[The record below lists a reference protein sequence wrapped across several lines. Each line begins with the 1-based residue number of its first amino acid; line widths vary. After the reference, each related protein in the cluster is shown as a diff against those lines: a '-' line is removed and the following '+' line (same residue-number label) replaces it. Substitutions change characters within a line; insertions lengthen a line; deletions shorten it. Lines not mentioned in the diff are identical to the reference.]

1 MKNSFSLL
9 AAIALL
15 SASTLYGQN
24 GGGDVASKIKSME
37 DQWEAAVAKKA
48 DGIKTVEGYIAE
60 DFVGVSAKGQRLS
73 KAQELSQM
81 RKDTD
86 TFTSTKNNNL
96 KVTVY
101 SSNVAVA
108 MGDALEKGKGK
119 DGASFDR
126 VYRFTDTWVQ
136 RNGKWQCVA
145 SQIALVHGTLPK

>member
-1 MKNSFSLL
+1 
-9 AAIALL
+9 
-15 SASTLYGQN
+15 
-24 GGGDVASKIKSME
+24 
-37 DQWEAAVAKKA
+37 
-48 DGIKTVEGYIAE
+48 
-60 DFVGVSAKGQRLS
+60 
-73 KAQELSQM
+73 M